1 MTHRIHQVFCLLKLE
16 ILRGPHEHCV
26 SLCELMSSNG
36 MGSMSLVLAFIG
48 KYPPEQFDWTA
59 WFYLKNEFLAALPSI
74 GFSLSLLEWL
84 LQLRSLDTTISWT
97 ALDNQCQL

>member
-1 MTHRIHQVFCLLKLE
+1 
-16 ILRGPHEHCV
+16 
-26 SLCELMSSNG
+26 

-74 GFSLSLLEWL
+74 GFSLS
-84 LQLRSLDTTISWT
+84 
-97 ALDNQCQL
+97 